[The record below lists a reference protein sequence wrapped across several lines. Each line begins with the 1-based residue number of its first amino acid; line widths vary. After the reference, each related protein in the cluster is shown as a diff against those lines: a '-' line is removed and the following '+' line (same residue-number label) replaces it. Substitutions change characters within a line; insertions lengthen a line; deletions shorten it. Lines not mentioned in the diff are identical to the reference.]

1 MVFVR
6 SPTYPNINAYM
17 DQTIGSHDYRA
28 ISIPENRWIL
38 PGAKGSRGGYDFGIY
53 PCDEICMSLEG
64 NRNKLLMDTERVDA
78 YQVHVLTVP
87 VQNDTTVRK
96 PPRDERFG
104 GLGK

>member
-1 MVFVR
+1 
-6 SPTYPNINAYM
+6 
-17 DQTIGSHDYRA
+17 
-28 ISIPENRWIL
+28 
-38 PGAKGSRGGYDFGIY
+38 
-53 PCDEICMSLEG
+53 MSLEG

-96 PPRDERFG
+96 PPRDERLG